1 MDTLLLELK
10 SSKTLEQLKA
20 LANDLRYYMV
30 CLLAQRELCVC
41 ELETLL
47 ELNQSKV
54 SYHLGI
60 LKDAGLVCS
69 EQRGKNSFYRLERS
83 VLYLLGGNVLLE
95 VLSKS
100 SDLELTYP
108 RDSIC

>member
-20 LANDLRYYMV
+20 LANDLRYSMV
-30 CLLAQRELCVC
+30 CLLARRELCVC

-60 LKDAGLVCS
+60 LKDAGLVHS
-69 EQRGKNSFYRLERS
+69 EQRGKNSFYRLERN

-100 SDLELTYP
+100 ADLELTYP
-108 RDSIC
+108 MDSIC

>member
-1 MDTLLLELK
+1 MDTPLLELK
-10 SSKTLEQLKA
+10 SSKTLEQIKA
-20 LANDLRYYMV
+20 LASDLRYRMV
-30 CLLAQRELCVC
+30 CLLAQREWCVC
-41 ELETLL
+41 ELEVML

-69 EQRGKNSFYRLERS
+69 EQRGKNSFYQLERS
-83 VLYLLGGNVLLE
+83 ALYLLGGNLLQE

-100 SDLELTYP
+100 PDLELTYP
-108 RDSIC
+108 TDSIC